1 MEKYVDQGSR
11 KHHFFKSFLEEHK
24 TRLRIPEAFYPRISR
39 ESQSCERAVV
49 QGPSRSC
56 WVIKVH
62 KDQDGGIYLEKG
74 WEVFVQ
80 ENGLQVFDLL
90 VFRYDGSMQFSVK
103 VFNKHGVE
111 REECFT
117 PVRSSPSVER
127 RTTHGRLSAGF
138 QSPLAQ
144 QNKRGHGS
152 PSEGLTTKKRRFF
165 DRQQHCDANADRVE
179 LDDEESDEDS
189 DQGTDESDEDSNK
202 DEVPEKTIT
211 LSSSRLK
218 RIESIERTFASRSS
232 SPFFRVTVQPSYL
245 KHSFLIYFVQNLPD
259 AARRAYFTDDLTEVE
274 VKASDGRSWKVGII
288 SARANMRLSQ
298 GVNYLMDKKNGLN
311 LKVGDVCIFEVVK
324 KKSYKLVVQVHV
336 FRY

>member
-1 MEKYVDQGSR
+1 MEKSVDQQGSR

-103 VFNKHGVE
+103 VFNKHGIE

-117 PVRSSPSVER
+117 PVRCSPSVER

-144 QNKRGHGS
+144 QNKRG
-152 PSEGLTTKKRRFF
+152 
-165 DRQQHCDANADRVE
+165 
-179 LDDEESDEDS
+179 
-189 DQGTDESDEDSNK
+189 TDESDEDSNK
-202 DEVPEKTIT
+202 DEVPKKTTT

-245 KHSFLIYFVQNLPD
+245 KYSFLRIPD
-259 AARRAYFTDDLTEVE
+259 AARRAYFTDDLREVE
-274 VKASDGRSWKVGII
+274 VKASDGRSWKVGIV

-311 LKVGDVCIFEVVK
+311 LKVGDVCIFEVVR